1 MRVLSSDVL
10 FHGSG
15 ACRALDASADRGK
28 FSVENNA
35 ANVAGTGWAY
45 NPFLAVSKP
54 GKVAAC
60 GPRNYRTY
68 MAFILRG
75 WLCARSALR
84 KRQTNH
90 QGSACHQAQN
100 GIGHNELP
108 AF

>member
-1 MRVLSSDVL
+1 MPRADSPQRFSMRALSSDVL

-60 GPRNYRTY
+60 GLGT
-68 MAFILRG
+68 IVHK
-75 WLCARSALR
+75 WLL
-84 KRQTNH
+84 
-90 QGSACHQAQN
+90 
-100 GIGHNELP
+100 
-108 AF
+108 F